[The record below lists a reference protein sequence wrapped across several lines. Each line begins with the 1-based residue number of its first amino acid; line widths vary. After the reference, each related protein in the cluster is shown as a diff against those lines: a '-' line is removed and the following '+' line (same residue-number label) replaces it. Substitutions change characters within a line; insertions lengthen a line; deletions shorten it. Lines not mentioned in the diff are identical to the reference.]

1 MKDNNFNILHFI
13 IFTLLLMSIFII
25 TSIYFIIMFY
35 TIIQQN
41 KVVLI
46 LLIIAFSICLIAY
59 GFILFNSY
67 ISYKNIKKEYS
78 YISNL

>member
-1 MKDNNFNILHFI
+1 
-13 IFTLLLMSIFII
+13 
-25 TSIYFIIMFY
+25 MFY